1 MSGYD
6 CRQLNQDDFSNYQLT
21 YYLNQHNINI
31 VFDIGANIGQFAQ
44 ELRSTKYSGD
54 IVSFEPLSDA
64 HSHLAKIAKNDD
76 KWRVHARSAVGDFT
90 GQIQI
95 NVAGNSVS
103 SSVLPMLDAHSSAAL
118 GSAYIS
124 SETTPISTLDS
135 VASDY
140 LKENSRLFI
149 KIDTQGYEW
158 QVLEGAEKTLKLACG
173 LHLELSLVSLYGG
186 QRLWRDI
193 VERLDLEGFDIWNIN
208 KGFTDSRNGRV
219 LQIDATFF
227 RRK

>member
-1 MSGYD
+1 MAGYD
-6 CRQLNQDDFSNYQLT
+6 CHQLNRDVFSNYQLA

-44 ELRSTKYSGD
+44 ELRSTKFFGN

-64 HSHLAKIAKNDD
+64 HNQLVNIAMNDD
-76 KWRVHARSAVGDFT
+76 KWLVHARGAIGDFA

-135 VASDY
+135 VSSVY

-158 QVLEGAEKTLKLACG
+158 QVLEGAEETLKLACG
-173 LHLELSLVSLYGG
+173 LHLELSLVPLYGG

-193 VERLDLEGFDIWNIN
+193 IERLDLEGFDIWNIN

-227 RRK
+227 RRQ